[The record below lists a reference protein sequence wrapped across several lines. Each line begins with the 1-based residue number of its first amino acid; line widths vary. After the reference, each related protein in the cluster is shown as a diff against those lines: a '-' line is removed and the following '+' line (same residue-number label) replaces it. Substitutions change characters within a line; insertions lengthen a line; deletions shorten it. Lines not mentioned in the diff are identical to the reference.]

1 MLRIKELLKEKNMMQ
16 KELATAMGVS
26 DVALRQSLKGN
37 PTIGTL
43 QKIADILGVEL
54 WELFTASTSKA
65 EFCAMV
71 KDGND
76 CYFFASFV
84 DLAKYVESKNI
95 KQSE

>member
-54 WELFTASTSKA
+54 WELFTASTSKG
-65 EFCAMV
+65 
-71 KDGND
+71 GNFICPNCGCKLD
-76 CYFFASFV
+76 IS
-84 DLAKYVESKNI
+84 I

>member
-43 QKIADILGVEL
+43 QKIAVALGCDVS
-54 WELFTASTSKA
+54 ELFESASNKKSVTCPNCGCRLSINVEA
-65 EFCAMV
+65 EP
-71 KDGND
+71 
-76 CYFFASFV
+76 
-84 DLAKYVESKNI
+84 
-95 KQSE
+95 